1 MEWPQELLELFNDPL
16 LDGVRPKEARL
27 TADDRRVKTL
37 LEITE
42 WCEAHDGRL
51 PSRSGADLKEKQFA
65 RNLVAL
71 RRDAVNMLEPY
82 DRLGIL
88 KME

>member
-1 MEWPQELLELFNDPL
+1 MEWPQELLELFDDPL

-27 TADDRRVKTL
+27 TANDRRVKTL

-42 WCEAHDGRL
+42 WCEAHGGRP
-51 PSRSGADLKEKQFA
+51 PSRNGADLKEKQFA

-71 RRDAVNMLEPY
+71 RCDAVDMLEPY

-88 KME
+88 KM

>member
-16 LDGVRPKEARL
+16 LDGVRPKEA
-27 TADDRRVKTL
+27 
-37 LEITE
+37 
-42 WCEAHDGRL
+42 HDGRL
-51 PSRSGADLKEKQFA
+51 PSRSGADLKEKQYA
-65 RNLVAL
+65 RNLAAL
-71 RRDAVNMLEPY
+71 RRDAIDMLEPY

>member
-1 MEWPQELLELFNDPL
+1 MEWPQELLELFDDPL
-16 LDGVRPKEARL
+16 LDGVRTKEARL
-27 TADDRRVKTL
+27 TANDRRVKTL

-42 WCEAHDGRL
+42 WCEAHGGRP
-51 PSRSGADLKEKQFA
+51 PSRRGADLKEKQFA

-71 RRDAVNMLEPY
+71 RRDAVDMLEPY

-88 KME
+88 KM

>member
-1 MEWPQELLELFNDPL
+1 MEWPQELLELFDDPL
-16 LDGVRPKEARL
+16 FDALRPKETGL
-27 TADDRRVKTL
+27 TANDRRVKTL

-42 WCEAHDGRL
+42 WCEAHGGRP

-71 RRDAVNMLEPY
+71 RCDAVDMLEPY

-88 KME
+88 KM

>member
-1 MEWPQELLELFNDPL
+1 MEWPQELLELFDDPL

-27 TADDRRVKTL
+27 TANDRRVKTL

-42 WCEAHDGRL
+42 WCEAHGGSP

-71 RRDAVNMLEPY
+71 RCDAVDMLEPY

-88 KME
+88 KM

>member
-1 MEWPQELLELFNDPL
+1 MEWPQELVELFDDPL

-27 TADDRRVKTL
+27 TANDRRVKTL

-42 WCEAHDGRL
+42 WCEAHGGRP
-51 PSRSGADLKEKQFA
+51 PSRNGADLKEKQFA

-71 RRDAVNMLEPY
+71 RRDTVDMLEPY

-88 KME
+88 KM

>member
-1 MEWPQELLELFNDPL
+1 MEWPQELLELFDDPL

-27 TADDRRVKTL
+27 TANDRRVKTL

-42 WCEAHDGRL
+42 WCEENGERP
-51 PSRSGADLKEKQFA
+51 PSSSGADLKEKQFA

-71 RRDAVNMLEPY
+71 RRDAVDMLEPY

-88 KME
+88 KM

>member
-1 MEWPQELLELFNDPL
+1 MEWPQELLELFDDPL

-27 TADDRRVKTL
+27 TANDRRVKTL

-42 WCEAHDGRL
+42 WCEAHGGRP
-51 PSRSGADLKEKQFA
+51 PSRSGTDLKEKQFA

-71 RRDAVNMLEPY
+71 RRDAVDMLEPY

-88 KME
+88 KM

>member
-1 MEWPQELLELFNDPL
+1 MEWPQELLELLDDPL

-27 TADDRRVKTL
+27 TANDRRVKTL

-42 WCEAHDGRL
+42 WCEAHGGRP
-51 PSRSGADLKEKQFA
+51 PSRSGADLKEKHFA

-71 RRDAVNMLEPY
+71 RCDAVDMLEPY

-88 KME
+88 KM

>member
-1 MEWPQELLELFNDPL
+1 MEWPQELLELFDDPL
-16 LDGVRPKEARL
+16 LHGARPKEARL
-27 TADDRRVKTL
+27 PANDRRVKTL

-42 WCEAHDGRL
+42 WCEAHGGRP

-71 RRDAVNMLEPY
+71 RCDAVDMLEPY

-88 KME
+88 KM

>member
-42 WCEAHDGRL
+42 WCEANDGRL
-51 PSRSGADLKEKQFA
+51 PSRSGADLKEKQYV
-65 RNLVAL
+65 RNLAAL
-71 RRDAVNMLEPY
+71 RRDAIDMLEPY